1 MEKKDPIQEARRYL
15 ANAKTILKDKAVK
28 NGNCYTDS
36 KYTRMAG
43 NTMWN
48 GCLIVLEYALKL
60 EKKKD
65 QRLEVKDF
73 KEAASKRSIKLN
85 KEICEA
91 YNILHLSMGYDGTTS
106 YATIQDGISHMEN
119 IITWCERNA
128 PKPKEEE
135 AKKIESKK
143 K

>member
-91 YNILHLSMGYDGTTS
+91 YNILPFEYGVRRN
-106 YATIQDGISHMEN
+106 N
-119 IITWCERNA
+119 IVCNNTGWNIAHGEYYYMVRE
-128 PKPKEEE
+128 KR
-135 AKKIESKK
+135 S
-143 K
+143 